1 MMSSRAKK
9 EVHGRSSIGHGP
21 HRPEFWYKNKKAL
34 GAHSPEDFIVT
45 NTALC
50 RL

>member
-1 MMSSRAKK
+1 MDLIVLS
-9 EVHGRSSIGHGP
+9 
-21 HRPEFWYKNKKAL
+21 FWYKNKKAL
-34 GAHSPEDFIVT
+34 GAHNPEDFVVT